1 MATLGKLLITSLL
14 MGSLISNA
22 DKLLALQQQ
31 TTPALPADS
40 SKDPAAPSN
49 PTPRPNPDASGKYH
63 VGDGVT
69 APKLIRSSEPKFSRK
84 SRNMK
89 TEGDCLVA
97 LIVSTNG
104 VPTSVHVI
112 KSFADS
118 VDEKL
123 REAALSLDENSVK
136 AVEQYRFEPATYQGE
151 PVPVELRVKIHFSL
165 Y

>member
-1 MATLGKLLITSLL
+1 MATLEKLLITSLL
-14 MGSLISNA
+14 IGSLISNA

-40 SKDPAAPSN
+40 SKDPDTRSK

-69 APKLIRSSEPKFSRK
+69 APKLIHSVEPKFSRQA
-84 SRNMK
+84 RTMK
-89 TEGDCLVA
+89 AKGDCLVA
-97 LIVSTNG
+97 LTVDSYGMPTN
-104 VPTSVHVI
+104 VHVI

-136 AVEQYRFEPATYQGE
+136 AVEKYRFEPATYQGN
-151 PVPVELRVKIHFSL
+151 PVPVELRVQVHFSV